1 MVQFVGFRRLIL
13 RRLKSPPC
21 HRVIAPLLSFI
32 PTNTAPA
39 HSEHRRNDA
48 MRAFPASA
56 VLLALSGSCSLSE
69 AWTTSPSPIAAV
81 GPSSRIRLRPASV
94 AASPLSMGSRGA
106 AKWAKKKAWLE
117 KRGVIEAT
125 AEDEVGEDGVGGGDG
140 FVTIVGGGRIGGL
153 LSGGGPNLLLGRD
166 DTIPPDGEGTPI
178 FVATRNDALE
188 GIVESCPENRRKD
201 LVLLSVRTA
210 KGADPVDGVTSV
222 NPEGLTA
229 AAGVH
234 ASAFKD
240 RLAALDL
247 KCNVVD
253 PGEYRPAMFEKLM

>member
-1 MVQFVGFRRLIL
+1 
-13 RRLKSPPC
+13 
-21 HRVIAPLLSFI
+21 
-32 PTNTAPA
+32 
-39 HSEHRRNDA
+39 
-48 MRAFPASA
+48 
-56 VLLALSGSCSLSE
+56 
-69 AWTTSPSPIAAV
+69 
-81 GPSSRIRLRPASV
+81 
-94 AASPLSMGSRGA
+94 MGSRGA

-125 AEDEVGEDGVGGGDG
+125 AEDEVGEEGVGGGDG

-188 GIVESCPENRRKD
+188 GIIESCPENRRND
-201 LVLLSVRTA
+201 LVFLQNGYLDDFLSSKGLLDNTQVLLFVSVTA
-210 KGADPVDGVTSV
+210 RGADPVDGVTSV